1 MFDDANPNT
10 YVGNRKDPPAGSG
23 LPPTSSELFNIK
35 SIQRAGYPIVTWTV
49 NDKARM
55 LELMRLGINGI
66 ISDRPDL
73 LRQAVEE
80 FDANG
85 DGVAET
91 FSALMD

>member
-1 MFDDANPNT
+1 
-10 YVGNRKDPPAGSG
+10 
-23 LPPTSSELFNIK
+23 
-35 SIQRAGYPIVTWTV
+35 
-49 NDKARM
+49 M

-85 DGVAET
+85 DGVAGD
-91 FSALMD
+91 LLNRWID